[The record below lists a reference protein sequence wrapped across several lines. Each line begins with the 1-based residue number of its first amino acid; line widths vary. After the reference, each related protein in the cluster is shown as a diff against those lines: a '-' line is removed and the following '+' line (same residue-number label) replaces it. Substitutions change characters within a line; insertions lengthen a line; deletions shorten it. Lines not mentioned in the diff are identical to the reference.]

1 MVYWIENTQPV
12 CLQAT
17 DSFRR
22 RRDPDY
28 SGAFTEERR
37 GTMSNNSIYNLTNVY
52 NFYMT
57 TYAPKS
63 STPYDSHKKSE
74 LRSVYNSIVK
84 MNKDAPLYI
93 LDTSK
98 DSQRFAI
105 SMKENARELRNTI
118 ASLGGLDEAELLN
131 KKVAYSSN
139 ENIARAD
146 FIGTFKE
153 NEELPSYDIEVNRLA
168 TQQVNTGKY
177 LPDDEPVA
185 LAPDTYS
192 FDIGI
197 DGLNYE
203 FQFSIKPGETNRD
216 VEDRLAR
223 LITNANIGMK
233 AQVVPG
239 EQNTSYLRLESNA
252 TGSKGNDPY
261 IYRISDH
268 RTSKTAGTVD
278 YFGLDHVATMP
289 GNASYAVNGEEYS
302 SATNRF
308 TLDRIYDIE
317 LTGVSSEEG
326 ETASIGL
333 KTDVESLT
341 ENINTLVGGF
351 NSFLRAVS
359 EYTDNQ
365 PKSNRL
371 FNEMSSVAR
380 VFAHELTSVGLNL
393 NLDGT
398 LEIDT
403 ETLKKTAMGDD
414 AADAFSPLKSFTNA
428 VLRKSNQVSLNPMN
442 YVNNIIVAYKNPGK
456 NFASPYITS
465 AYSGMMFNSYC

>member
-1 MVYWIENTQPV
+1 M
-12 CLQAT
+12 
-17 DSFRR
+17 S
-22 RRDPDY
+22 Y
-28 SGAFTEERR
+28 S
-37 GTMSNNSIYNLTNVY
+37 SVHNLANVY
-52 NFYMT
+52 NLYMT

-74 LRSVYNSIVK
+74 LRGVYNSIVK
-84 MNKDAPLYI
+84 LNKESPLYI

-98 DSQRFAI
+98 DSREFAV

-118 ASLGGLDEAELLN
+118 ASLGGLDEDELLN

-139 ENIARAD
+139 PNIATAD
-146 FIGTFKE
+146 FIGSIRE
-153 NEELPSYDIEVNRLA
+153 GEELPTYDIEVNCLA
-168 TQQVNTGKY
+168 TPQINTGKY
-177 LPDDEPVA
+177 LADDEPVA

-203 FQFSIKPGETNRD
+203 FQFSIKPNDTHRD
-216 VEDRLAR
+216 VQERLAR

-233 AQVVPG
+233 AQVVSG
-239 EQNTSYLRLESNA
+239 EDNTSYLKMESNS
-252 TGSKGNDPY
+252 TGLKGDNTY
-261 IYRISDH
+261 VYRISDH
-268 RTSKTAGTVD
+268 RTSKTSGTVE

-289 GNASYAVNGEEYS
+289 ANASYSVNGDERTS
-302 SATNRF
+302 TSNRV
-308 TLDRIYDIE
+308 TLDRTYEVE

-341 ENINTLVGGF
+341 ENINTLVRGF
-351 NSFLRAVS
+351 NSFLKAVA

-365 PKSNRL
+365 PKSNQL
-371 FNEMSSVAR
+371 FNEMSGVAR
-380 VFAHELTSVGLNL
+380 VFAHDLTSVGLNL

-398 LEIDT
+398 LEVDD
-403 ETLKKTAMGDD
+403 ETLRQSAMSDD
-414 AADAFSPLKSFTNA
+414 ATEAFSPLKSFTNA
-428 VLRKSNQVSLNPMN
+428 VLRKTNQVQLNPMN
-442 YVNNIIVAYKNPGK
+442 YVNNVIVAYKNPGK

>member
-1 MVYWIENTQPV
+1 
-12 CLQAT
+12 
-17 DSFRR
+17 
-22 RRDPDY
+22 
-28 SGAFTEERR
+28 
-37 GTMSNNSIYNLTNVY
+37 MSYNSIHNLSNVY

-74 LRSVYNSIVK
+74 LRGVYNSIVK
-84 MNKDAPLYI
+84 LNKESPLYI

-98 DSQRFAI
+98 DSREFAV

-118 ASLGGLDEAELLN
+118 ASLGGLDEENLLN

-139 ENIARAD
+139 PDIATAD
-146 FIGTFKE
+146 FIGSVQDG
-153 NEELPSYDIEVNRLA
+153 EEPPTYNIEVNRLA
-168 TQQVNTGKY
+168 TPQINSGNY
-177 LPDDEPVA
+177 LADDEPVA
-185 LAPDTYS
+185 LPPDTYS

-203 FQFSIKPGETNRD
+203 FQFSIKPSDTNKD
-216 VEDRLAR
+216 VQERLAR

-239 EQNTSYLRLESNA
+239 EDSTSYLRMESNS
-252 TGSKGNDPY
+252 TGLKGENPY
-261 IYRISDH
+261 LFMISDH
-268 RTSKTAGTVD
+268 RTSKTSGTVE
-278 YFGLDHVATMP
+278 YFGLDHVSTQP
-289 GNASYAVNGEEYS
+289 GNASYAVNGDEQTS
-302 SATNRF
+302 TTNRF
-308 TLDRIYDIE
+308 TLNRIYEVE

-341 ENINTLVGGF
+341 ENINTLVRGF
-351 NSFLRAVS
+351 NSFLRAVAD
-359 EYTDNQ
+359 YTDNQ
-365 PKSNRL
+365 PKSNQL
-371 FNEMSSVAR
+371 FNEMSGVAR
-380 VFAHELTSVGLNL
+380 VFAHDLTSVGLNL

-398 LEIDT
+398 LEVDDDA
-403 ETLKKTAMGDD
+403 LRQSAMSDD
-414 AADAFSPLKSFTNA
+414 AAETFSPLKSFTNA

>member
-1 MVYWIENTQPV
+1 
-12 CLQAT
+12 
-17 DSFRR
+17 
-22 RRDPDY
+22 
-28 SGAFTEERR
+28 
-37 GTMSNNSIYNLTNVY
+37 MSYNSINNLTNVY

-84 MNKDAPLYI
+84 MNKESPLYI
-93 LDTSK
+93 LDTNK
-98 DSQRFAI
+98 DSQRFAVSI
-105 SMKENARELRNTI
+105 KEDARELRNTI
-118 ASLGGLDEAELLN
+118 ASLGGLDEEELLN
-131 KKVAYSSN
+131 EKVAYSSN
-139 ENIARAD
+139 PNIAKAT
-146 FIGTFKE
+146 FIGSAKQ
-153 NEELPSYDIEVNRLA
+153 NGELPTYDIEVNSLA
-168 TQQVNTGKY
+168 SSQVNSGKF
-177 LPDDEPVA
+177 LPDDEPIS

-197 DGLNYE
+197 DDLNYE
-203 FQFSIKPGETNRD
+203 FQFSIKPTDTNRD
-216 VEDRLAR
+216 VQDRLAR
-223 LITNANIGMK
+223 LITNANIGMS
-233 AQVVPG
+233 AQVIPG
-239 EQNTSYLRLESNA
+239 ENDTSYLRLESNS
-252 TGSKGNDPY
+252 TGLKDNRPY

-278 YFGLDHVATMP
+278 YFGLDHVSAQP
-289 GNASYAVNGEEYS
+289 SNASYVVNGEERV
-302 SATNRF
+302 SASNRISLAN
-308 TLDRIYDIE
+308 TYEVE
-317 LTGVSSEEG
+317 LTGVSSREG

-341 ENINTLVGGF
+341 ENVNTLVRGF
-351 NSFLRAVS
+351 NSFLKSVS
-359 EYTDNQ
+359 EFSDNQ

-380 VFAHELTSVGLNL
+380 VYARDLTSIGLNL

-398 LEIDT
+398 LEVDNDT
-403 ETLKKTAMGDD
+403 LRQTAMGDD
-414 AADAFSPLKSFTNA
+414 AKDTFSPIKSFTNA
-428 VLRKSNQVSLNPMN
+428 VLRKSNQVSLDPMN